1 MGNTFSS
8 RHGPKGKTLELE
20 TPPGRHTLPVHEVRL
35 TDTRPVDLL
44 PCPDSLKGGFE
55 QEFSKLKDELKAKVI
70 DYQDAI
76 QPHTDEGGEAY
87 YIGDAY
93 EDVTAKYAAEWR
105 VDELVV
111 PFACH

>member
-8 RHGPKGKTLELE
+8 RQGLQGKTLELE
-20 TPPGRHTLPVHEVRL
+20 TSPNKHTLPVHEVRL
-35 TDTRPVDLL
+35 TDTRRVNPL

-55 QEFSKLKDELKAKVI
+55 WEFSKLKDELKAKVI
-70 DYQDAI
+70 EYQDAI

-93 EDVTAKYAAEWR
+93 EDVNVKWSQEWK
-105 VDELVV
+105 VEKLVMHV
-111 PFACH
+111 